1 MCRGQGCV
9 GHPLTGDLKAGSAT
23 ATGSLMR
30 AQPHL
35 ARMTPPPAARQMD
48 GVSRRWGDVDKAVTE
63 GALRAKMMKKKR
75 RANDR
80 QVSFSS
86 GGRTEIR
93 WICVGDLLDLRR
105 SLTNTR
111 GNYCHGLLPVQEPCW
126 TEEGG
131 LTVQCKALAVL
142 DAMVRAPEDGWLRG
156 G

>member
-1 MCRGQGCV
+1 MSGDVMGQPRARMRTCLV
-9 GHPLTGDLKAGSAT
+9 SSSQLSGSAQ
-23 ATGSLMR
+23 A
-30 AQPHL
+30 PW
-35 ARMTPPPAARQMD
+35 PPKDGLPAAARRLG